1 MNAGHRRSPAYPKQ
15 RLVQFGYDQ
24 IILHKV
30 RQIRGVEDG
39 SIATPEILT
48 SNDSIRSGSIHLTPK
63 IYVIKNDFHFRES

>member
-39 SIATPEILT
+39 SIATPEILK
-48 SNDSIRSGSIHLTPK
+48 SNDSIRSGSNLTPK
-63 IYVIKNDFHFRES
+63 VYVIKNDFHFRES